1 VKHRLVQAAALAG
14 AATITIMTASPGY
27 AATIVSQASAN
38 ALHATL
44 AGNELF
50 DTGTVAA
57 TNDGSGETKTGE
69 TNPPVSVLGN
79 QDLLDVGVL
88 AQEAEARLDGNKG
101 VSAAC
106 SGIAG
111 DGGEV
116 VEIGESGC
124 LTPGSPIGVSLA
136 NLDLTGIVTINPL
149 SALGPL
155 AELNPVLEGVLGQL
169 TAPIS
174 QGLED
179 ALGALELGGTFGTV
193 QAFCTA
199 SPGSANGRA
208 NIADSTLGLT
218 VAGETVNVLTLPVN
232 PPPNTHLLTDLD
244 VVLTAVLDGVRTDL
258 NESLDGAGAGLNLII
273 DALQQDIV
281 DAIVAEV
288 APQLAPL
295 EDSVLDVVL
304 NKQTRSP
311 ANSIQVTAI
320 DLQVLPAAADF
331 VDGPLV
337 GLEIAN
343 VSCGPN
349 GRTTQDNPDGPD
361 GPDGPGLPDVPTVI
375 DSGTNGPASHDASG
389 DWLAGGLLLLA
400 GAATMLGY
408 RRLTSR

>member
-1 VKHRLVQAAALAG
+1 LVQFVALAG

-27 AATIVSQASAN
+27 AATVVSQASAN

-44 AGNELF
+44 AGNEAF
-50 DTGTVAA
+50 DSGTVKA
-57 TNDGSGETKTGE
+57 TNDGTGETRTGE

-79 QDLLDVGVL
+79 QDLLDIGVL
-88 AQEAEARLDGNKG
+88 AQEAEATMSGKNG

-136 NLDLTGIVTINPL
+136 NLDLTGIVVINPT

-155 AELNPVLEGVLGQL
+155 AELNPTLEAVLGQL

-193 QAFCTA
+193 QSVCKAI
-199 SPGSANGRA
+199 PGSASGRA

-218 VAGETVNVLTLPVN
+218 VAGQTVNLLTLPVN

-244 VVLTAVLDGVRTDL
+244 VALTAILNGVRTDL
-258 NESLDGAGAGLNLII
+258 NESLDGAGAGLNLVI
-273 DALQQDIV
+273 DALQEEIV
-281 DAIVAEV
+281 DAIIAEV

-295 EDSVLDVVL
+295 EENVLDVVL
-304 NKQTRSP
+304 NKQTRNP

-320 DLQVLPAAADF
+320 DLNVLPAAAEF

-337 GLEIAN
+337 GLDIAN

-349 GRTTQDNPDGPD
+349 ARVTQDNPDGPD
-361 GPDGPGLPDVPTVI
+361 LPDVPTVV
-375 DSGTNGPASHDASG
+375 DAGTSGTASHDASG

-400 GAATMLGY
+400 GAATMIGY
-408 RRLTSR
+408 RRLTNR

>member
-1 VKHRLVQAAALAG
+1 VKHRFVQFVALAG
-14 AATITIMTASPGY
+14 VAAIAIMTASPGY

-44 AGNELF
+44 AGNEAF
-50 DTGTVAA
+50 DSGTVKA
-57 TNDGSGETKTGE
+57 TNDGTGETRTGE
-69 TNPPVSVLGN
+69 TNPPISVLGN
-79 QDLLDVGVL
+79 QDLLDIGVL
-88 AQEAEARLDGNKG
+88 AQEAEAKMNGNKG

-124 LTPGSPIGVSLA
+124 LTPGSPVGVSLA
-136 NLDLTGIVTINPL
+136 NLDLTGIVTINPT

-155 AELNPVLEGVLGQL
+155 AELNPTLEAVLGQL

-174 QGLED
+174 AGLED

-193 QAFCTA
+193 QAFCNAT
-199 SPGSANGRA
+199 PGSASGRA

-218 VAGETVNVLTLPVN
+218 VAGQTVNLLTLPVN

-244 VVLTAVLDGVRTDL
+244 VVLTAILNGVRTDL
-258 NESLDGAGAGLNLII
+258 NESLDGAGAGLNLVI
-273 DALQQDIV
+273 DALQEQIV
-281 DAIVAEV
+281 DAIIAEV

-295 EDSVLDVVL
+295 EENVLDVVL
-304 NKQTRSP
+304 NKQTRVP

-320 DLQVLPAAADF
+320 DLKVLPAAAEF

-349 GRTTQDNPDGPD
+349 GRVTQDNPDGPD
-361 GPDGPGLPDVPTVI
+361 QPELPDVPTVV
-375 DSGTNGPASHDASG
+375 DSGTSGTASHDASG

-400 GAATMLGY
+400 GAATMIGY
-408 RRLTSR
+408 RRFSNR

>member
-1 VKHRLVQAAALAG
+1 MKHRYVQTAALAG
-14 AATITIMTASPGY
+14 AATIAIMTASPGY

-44 AGNELF
+44 AGNEAF
-50 DTGTVAA
+50 DSGTVKA
-57 TNDGSGETKTGE
+57 TNDGTGETKTGV
-69 TNPPVSVLGN
+69 TNPPISVLGN
-79 QDLLDVGVL
+79 QDLLDIGVL
-88 AQEAEARLDGNKG
+88 AQEAEAKMSGDKG

-136 NLDLTGIVTINPL
+136 NLDLTGVVVINPA

-155 AELNPVLEGVLGQL
+155 AELNPVLGPLLGQL
-169 TAPIS
+169 TQPIS
-174 QGLED
+174 EGLES
-179 ALGALELGGTFGTV
+179 ALGALELGGAFGTV
-193 QAFCTA
+193 QAFCNAT
-199 SPGSANGRA
+199 PGSATGRA

-218 VAGETVNVLTLPVN
+218 VAGQTVNVLTLPVN

-244 VVLTAVLDGVRTDL
+244 VVLTAILDAVRTDL
-258 NESLDGAGAGLNLII
+258 DESLNGAGAPLNALPE
-273 DALQQDIV
+273 ALQDQVV
-281 DAIVAEV
+281 DTLIAEI

-295 EDSVLDVVL
+295 EENVLDVVL
-304 NKQTRSP
+304 NKQTRMP

-320 DLQVLPAAADF
+320 DLQLLPAAAEF
-331 VDGPLV
+331 IDGPLV

-349 GRTTQDNPDGPD
+349 ARVTQDNPDGPD
-361 GPDGPGLPDVPTVI
+361 LPDVPTVV
-375 DSGTNGPASHDASG
+375 DSGTSGTASHDASG

-400 GAATMLGY
+400 GAATMIGY